1 MSVFP
6 VDSSA
11 KGHKKTNTPV
21 AEAREKALELEMHDL
36 AERITDPKDVLHI
49 QSHG

>member
-21 AEAREKALELEMHDL
+21 AEAREKALDAYRTPFYVHHK
-36 AERITDPKDVLHI
+36 IKDK
-49 QSHG
+49 SKT